1 MEPAVM
7 KACQEDGV
15 GRVAQEAR
23 RNGAVAHLRAQ
34 SGQRR
39 GWGGGE
45 FGCGRTQRRC
55 AGVVVYAAGVG
66 RGEMGED
73 FVDDLGSSSTVSPE
87 VRRLGSNKIMTL
99 GGD

>member
-1 MEPAVM
+1 M
-7 KACQEDGV
+7 KACREDGV
-15 GRVAQEAR
+15 VRGAQAAR

-55 AGVVVYAAGVG
+55 AGVVVDGGGVA

-73 FVDDLGSSSTVSPE
+73 LVDDLG
-87 VRRLGSNKIMTL
+87 RFDA
-99 GGD
+99 GDDACCIPRSFVTDFSVYS

>member
-1 MEPAVM
+1 M

-15 GRVAQEAR
+15 VRGEREAR

-55 AGVVVYAAGVG
+55 AGVVVDAAGDA
-66 RGEMGED
+66 RRTD
-73 FVDDLGSSSTVSPE
+73 HRIADSTVF
-87 VRRLGSNKIMTL
+87 RLGSRALENRA
-99 GGD
+99 GQV

>member
-1 MEPAVM
+1 M

-15 GRVAQEAR
+15 VRGAQEAR

-55 AGVVVYAAGVG
+55 AGVVVDAGGVAC
-66 RGEMGED
+66 GESGDE
-73 FVDDLGSSSTVSPE
+73 VDGVEHDMSGAVTEGVLESIHDLPAV
-87 VRRLGSNKIMTL
+87 I
-99 GGD
+99 D